1 MKIQHTGS
9 SDGPKV
15 ALATGASILTTVVLI
30 VCIGMPIEVAAVDKT
45 DCRINSAADADCDG
59 LADDVEVRVFGTD
72 PLKADSDS
80 DSYVDSLEVKNGF
93 NPLGKGETAS
103 KDFDLDGLDD
113 RLELLFGSDP
123 TVADTDGDGFSDGKE
138 IASTF
143 SPTSTSKVPLAKK
156 ILIKLSTQEM
166 SQTLGGV
173 VLAKY
178 KVSTGRKGAA
188 TPPGDYKV
196 MNKNPR
202 AWSNHAKLWMPWWM
216 QFSLSGMGIHELPE
230 WPNGRKE
237 GENHLG
243 TPASGGCVR
252 LGVGPAKSMYD
263 WTPVGTKISIVR

>member
-1 MKIQHTGS
+1 MKLQRIKIVG
-9 SDGPKV
+9 GLGLPFLLAV
-15 ALATGASILTTVVLI
+15 ALMICFGA
-30 VCIGMPIEVAAVDKT
+30 PQRAYAAEKSNCQIRGT
-45 DCRINSAADADCDG
+45 ADADCDG
-59 LADDVEVRVFGTD
+59 LPDEWESRVFGTD
-72 PLKADSDS
+72 PSKADTDS
-80 DSYVDSLEVKNGF
+80 DGYADFLEVKNGF
-93 NPLGKGETAS
+93 NPLGKGETS
-103 KDFDLDGLDD
+103 PKDFDIDGLDD
-113 RLELLFGSDP
+113 RMELLFGADP
-123 TVADTDGDGFSDGKE
+123 TDADTDGDGFSDGKE
-138 IASTF
+138 VDSAF
-143 SPTSTSKVPLAKK
+143 SPTSTSKAPLAKK

-173 VLAKY
+173 VVAKY

-188 TPPGDYKV
+188 TPPGEYKV

-252 LGVGPAKSMYD
+252 LGVGPAKTMYD
-263 WTPVGTKISIVR
+263 WTPVGTRISIVR